1 MDRTLSLPI
10 IATLLGGVS
19 LVSALHMIAN
29 ASARYEQRQRL
40 MAMDDAR
47 LADMGI
53 TRNAL

>member
-10 IATLLGGVS
+10 IATLLGGFS
-19 LVSALHMIAN
+19 LVAVLHFAAN

-40 MAMDDAR
+40 IAMDDSR